1 MGSLASLSTTSEDTV
16 AMCSMTDN
24 RQVISWARLED
35 ESSRDSTTSTLVK
48 LINTGIPDNRDMWP
62 DCTRDFYRVKSD
74 LSTIGPVVLVGDRV
88 AIPSSLQSEVL
99 EVLHSA
105 HQGTTSMTN
114 RALSCIYWP
123 GMLADISRK
132 RAACSSCDKSAPSQ
146 PSAPPTPPSQPS
158 YPFEMICSDYFSL
171 HGRKYLIIV
180 DRYSGWLSVYDTGKT
195 DGANGLISALKTHF
209 STFGISTEVASDGG
223 PEYTA
228 AATQRFMKDWG
239 VHHRQSSAYFAHSNQ
254 RAESGVKSAKRMLRE
269 NVSNTGTLDTDKF
282 RRALLN
288 HRNTPDRDTG
298 VSPAQIVFGRPI
310 RDFIPIKPG
319 LYQPR
324 QEWILTRER
333 RELALAR
340 RHVVQER
347 RLTEHTKTLPKL
359 KVSDVVMIQNQSG
372 PHPLKWD
379 RSGMVV
385 EVLPFDQYKV
395 KMDGSGRLSLRNRK
409 FLRPITPFTTGLS
422 RQANTILPPSSPLPT
437 LPHTAEPA
445 PAPSHHQ
452 PAEEQHQI
460 TGGRGE
466 QTQTGPVPQTEE
478 QADTPDLGDQEVH
491 APQHGGIR
499 RSGRERRLP
508 MKLQDYEL

>member
-1 MGSLASLSTTSEDTV
+1 
-16 AMCSMTDN
+16 
-24 RQVISWARLED
+24 
-35 ESSRDSTTSTLVK
+35 
-48 LINTGIPDNRDMWP
+48 
-62 DCTRDFYRVKSD
+62 
-74 LSTIGPVVLVGDRV
+74 
-88 AIPSSLQSEVL
+88 
-99 EVLHSA
+99 
-105 HQGTTSMTN
+105 
-114 RALSCIYWP
+114 
-123 GMLADISRK
+123 
-132 RAACSSCDKSAPSQ
+132 
-146 PSAPPTPPSQPS
+146 
-158 YPFEMICSDYFSL
+158 
-171 HGRKYLIIV
+171 
-180 DRYSGWLSVYDTGKT
+180 
-195 DGANGLISALKTHF
+195 
-209 STFGISTEVASDGG
+209 
-223 PEYTA
+223 
-228 AATQRFMKDWG
+228 
-239 VHHRQSSAYFAHSNQ
+239 
-254 RAESGVKSAKRMLRE
+254 MLRE

-282 RRALLN
+282 RRAILT

-324 QEWILTRER
+324 QEWVLTRER